1 MSPFQTGTIVRLV
14 ADPTR
19 KGVILS
25 AVCSAAESR
34 YQVFIDGQA
43 QTFYESQLIPDT
55 AEPTQPRVVPLEEFH
70 LFLSALQIRHPSC
83 STLYSLNAAR
93 IDFIPYQF
101 RPALKFIRSDR
112 PRLLIADGVGVG
124 KTIEAGLIL
133 REMQAR
139 ADIQS
144 VLIICPRPLVT
155 ERKWDQEMKRFDE
168 RFIALDGRM
177 LRHCIKETDLD
188 GRWPAQYQK
197 AILPYSLLDEA
208 LIDGQQGNRTRRR
221 LKGLLDLDPP
231 PRFDLVIVDEA
242 HHIRN
247 PETYVH
253 QAVSF
258 FCEHAEAAVFLT
270 ATPIQLGNRDLFTLL
285 RVLRPDLIIDWES
298 YRSMAEPNPF
308 INQAVSQVRAG
319 GVDWQSQADAAL
331 ESAAQTAWGR
341 AVLSHN
347 PEFHACREMFQGA
360 AVSRENRVS
369 LIRRIEDLHTFAGVI
384 NRTRRRDI
392 GNFTVRKPETVSVS
406 FTRPQQELHDNLI
419 AVQARILE
427 MLHGSQNVKFMMTTL
442 RRQAASCIF
451 GLAPFIEDI
460 LTRRLDDLAW
470 LAASVSDSD
479 LRPDDQALDT
489 LRNGIT
495 EVVQAAKSL
504 PPDDPKLDA
513 LLRLVAD
520 KQRLPNN
527 KMIIFSTFRHTLAYL
542 HQHLKA
548 AGYRTGLIHG
558 DIPDEDAKG
567 HEGRRSIRDRF
578 EAPRDSKDA
587 LDILLFSEVGC
598 EGLDYQFCD
607 CIVNYDIPWNP
618 MRIEQRIGRI
628 DRVGQQSETVS
639 IYNFITPGTVD
650 AEIYE
655 RCLLRIGV
663 FNESLGESEEILGE
677 ITQQVRDIAE
687 NFSLSPEER
696 RRKLE
701 QLADNEIRLIQEQRQ
716 LEDKEAEFFGI
727 RLPKEMARTEIE
739 NASSVWLGPDA
750 IQRLVERY
758 LELVCGDGREY
769 LLGEKPLKTLRL
781 SQEARTRLLEHY
793 ERLPKQ
799 TSPMFRDWQRWLK
812 GADPHLAATFDAE
825 CASRNK
831 EAAFIMPLHPLARQ
845 AAQYFEGEEPLCTT
859 MAVRDAALPPGHH
872 PFAAYAWE
880 YCGLRNDL
888 DICCVSLKPELTAA
902 LPKLLPKANP
912 CDLQPTDMPDE
923 KVRNDLDAIHH
934 RLWSEARQA
943 HRQRTEAVARA
954 RRESLTTSHN
964 ARIALLKEQL
974 SSTSND
980 KIQRMRQSQI
990 DTAEA
995 DYARR
1000 MDELDGA
1007 GKKAD
1012 IIARPVAFGM
1022 LNVAKGE

>member
-1 MSPFQTGTIVRLV
+1 MSPFVTGTIVRLR
-14 ADPTR
+14 ADPNR

-25 AVCSAAESR
+25 VVSSTAESR
-34 YQVFIDGQA
+34 YQVFVDGQA
-43 QTFYESQLIPDT
+43 QTFYESQLVPDA
-55 AEPTQPRVVPLEEFH
+55 AELRQPQVVPLKEFR
-70 LFLSALQIRHPSC
+70 LFLSALQIRHPNC

-155 ERKWDQEMKRFDE
+155 ERKWEQEMKRFDE
-168 RFIALDGRM
+168 RFIALDGPM

-188 GRWPAQYQK
+188 GTWPAQYQK
-197 AILPYSLLDEA
+197 AILPYSLLDEV
-208 LIDGQQGNRTRRR
+208 LIQGQPGKKTRKRQ
-221 LKGLLDLDPP
+221 KGLLDLDPP

-242 HHIRN
+242 HHVRN
-247 PETYVH
+247 SETYAH

-270 ATPIQLGNRDLFTLL
+270 ATPIQLGSHDLFVLL
-285 RVLRPDLIIDWES
+285 RVLRPDLVIDWES
-298 YRSMAEPNPF
+298 YQSMAEPNPF

-331 ESAAQTAWGR
+331 ERAAQTAWGG
-341 AVLSHN
+341 AVLLHN
-347 PEFHACREMFQGA
+347 PEFHVCREVLQGQTA
-360 AVSRENRVS
+360 SRDKRVS
-369 LIRRIEDLHTFAGVI
+369 LIRQIEDLHTFAGII

-392 GNFTVRKPETVSVS
+392 GDFTTRKPETVSVP
-406 FTRPQQELHDNLI
+406 FTQPQQELHDNLI

-427 MLHGSQNVKFMMTTL
+427 MLHGNQNVKFMMTTL

-470 LAASVSDSD
+470 LAASDSD
-479 LRPDDQALDT
+479 IRPDDDALDQ
-489 LRNGIT
+489 LRNEIVT
-495 EVVQAAKSL
+495 VVLAAKSL
-504 PPDDPKLDA
+504 TPDDPKLDA

-542 HQHLKA
+542 YERFKA
-548 AGYRTGLIHG
+548 EGYRVGLIHG
-558 DIPDEDAKG
+558 DIPDEDARDQ
-567 HEGRRSIRDRF
+567 EGRRSIRDHF
-578 EAPRDSKDA
+578 EAPRDSEEA

-607 CIVNYDIPWNP
+607 CIANYDIPWNP

-628 DRVGQQSETVS
+628 DRVGQQSETVA
-639 IYNFITPGTVD
+639 IYNFVTPGTVD

-663 FNESLGESEEILGE
+663 FNESLGESEEILGN
-677 ITQQVRDIAE
+677 ITQQVRTIAD
-687 NFSLSPEER
+687 NLSLSPEER
-696 RRKLE
+696 RQKLE

-716 LEDKEAEFFGI
+716 LEDKEAEFFGL
-727 RLPKEMARTEIE
+727 RLPKEMARAEIE
-739 NASSVWLGPDA
+739 NASSVWLGPEA
-750 IQRLVERY
+750 IQSLVERY
-758 LELVCGDGREY
+758 LELVCGEGREY
-769 LLGEKPLKTLRL
+769 VLGEKPLKTLRV
-781 SQEARTRLLEHY
+781 SQEARARLLEHY
-793 ERLPKQ
+793 EQILKQ
-799 TSPMFRDWQRWLK
+799 TSPMFRDWERWLK
-812 GADPHLAATFDAE
+812 GSEPHLPVTFDAE
-825 CASRNK
+825 CASRDK
-831 EAAFIMPLHPLARQ
+831 DAAFIMPLHPLARQ
-845 AAQYFEGEEPLCTT
+845 AAQYFHGKEPLCTA
-859 MAVRDAALPPGHH
+859 MAVRDALLPPGYH
-872 PFAAYAWE
+872 PFAVYAWE

-888 DICCVSLKPELTAA
+888 DICCASLTPELTAA
-902 LPKLLPKANP
+902 LPNLLPKANP
-912 CDLQPTDMPDE
+912 CDLPLINMPDE
-923 KVRNDLDAIHH
+923 TVCNELDIVHH
-934 RLWSEARQA
+934 RLWSEARQV

-964 ARIALLKEQL
+964 ARIALIKEQL
-974 SSTSND
+974 SSTTND
-980 KIQRMRQSQI
+980 KIRRMRQSQI

-1000 MDELDGA
+1000 MNDLNGA
-1007 GKKAD
+1007 SDKAD
-1012 IIARPVAFGM
+1012 ILARPVAFGVID
-1022 LNVAKGE
+1022 VANGE